1 MAYHLLRQVAVDYC
15 AAVIYGLCHRV
26 GVFFSPLFCLKTNKD
41 NSICSGF
48 FALTAPPP
56 PHTHTFSIL
65 WWTIS
70 NKSQLL
76 VFLSPFLCCSFDT
89 LSTSLVSKD
98 GVGEGRQRKRRTNV
112 STWTLTEGLS
122 ELWFRQTT
130 DLQARCLRKGE
141 LDLNKLH
148 VEVKRKLFQF
158 AIQVNVLTFS
168 NNTQNIPEVV
178 TDKTK

>member
-1 MAYHLLRQVAVDYC
+1 MAS
-15 AAVIYGLCHRV
+15 VIELV
-26 GVFFSPLFCLKTNKD
+26 FFFFSPFLFEDKQRQFNLQW
-41 NSICSGF
+41 IFCSNC
-48 FALTAPPP
+48 TPPP
-56 PHTHTFSIL
+56 STHTFSIL